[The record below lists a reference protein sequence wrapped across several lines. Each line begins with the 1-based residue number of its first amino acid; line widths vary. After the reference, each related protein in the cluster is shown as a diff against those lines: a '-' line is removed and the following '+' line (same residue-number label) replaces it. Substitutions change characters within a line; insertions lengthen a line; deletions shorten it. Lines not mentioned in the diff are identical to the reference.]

1 MKIAV
6 RIAQAGNQ
14 ILNIIVM
21 GIILFLFLYGGYS
34 LWDTYMSAKSAF
46 LSDDLLSYKPQP
58 GEGANPSL
66 EDLMAINKDV
76 AGWITI
82 DDTHIDYP
90 VVQGKDDME
99 YINKDVYG
107 EFSLSGSIFLSCM
120 NKKDFSDN
128 YNLVYGHHM
137 ANGGMFGDVVSFTE
151 KSYFDKHKT
160 GELYLPDKTMHIDLF
175 ACMKTSASDSKVYNP
190 QNISKTSESFKS
202 FLDYVREAAICYRD
216 SGRQDTG
223 QIIGLSTCSEAVT
236 NGRVILFG
244 RLSEKQSKAKESR
257 VREVLSGQM
266 KRSKIKGKWIWGV
279 LSTTLAIIFLF
290 SVKMIA
296 VYAAEGERECTIV
309 IPVSVEK
316 SEFFEYALE
325 PADENS
331 STEAVFSEVE
341 VTQEGITKGSFEEM
355 RYTRPGDYK
364 YTVYQLK
371 GESKDVIY
379 DGSVY
384 EVTVRVVNTQ
394 EGGLAA
400 EVWAVKDQSDQKTD
414 EIKFINQ
421 YKETTTATTEAI
433 NNTIHHTITN
443 TITKSSIGTSS
454 PKTGDKSNVMLWGG
468 IAILSG
474 LCVFFFIFEGKRRKT
489 EE

>member
-1 MKIAV
+1 MKVAV

-58 GEGANPSL
+58 GEGENPSL

-244 RLSEKQSKAKESR
+244 RLSEIR
-257 VREVLSGQM
+257 
-266 KRSKIKGKWIWGV
+266 
-279 LSTTLAIIFLF
+279 
-290 SVKMIA
+290 
-296 VYAAEGERECTIV
+296 
-309 IPVSVEK
+309 
-316 SEFFEYALE
+316 
-325 PADENS
+325 
-331 STEAVFSEVE
+331 
-341 VTQEGITKGSFEEM
+341 
-355 RYTRPGDYK
+355 
-364 YTVYQLK
+364 
-371 GESKDVIY
+371 
-379 DGSVY
+379 
-384 EVTVRVVNTQ
+384 
-394 EGGLAA
+394 
-400 EVWAVKDQSDQKTD
+400 
-414 EIKFINQ
+414 
-421 YKETTTATTEAI
+421 
-433 NNTIHHTITN
+433 
-443 TITKSSIGTSS
+443 KSSQ
-454 PKTGDKSNVMLWGG
+454 KQKE
-468 IAILSG
+468 A
-474 LCVFFFIFEGKRRKT
+474 E
-489 EE
+489 

>member
-1 MKIAV
+1 MKVAV

-66 EDLMAINKDV
+66 EDLM
-76 AGWITI
+76 
-82 DDTHIDYP
+82 
-90 VVQGKDDME
+90 E

-151 KSYFDKHKT
+151 KSCFDKHKT

-244 RLSEKQSKAKESR
+244 RLSE
-257 VREVLSGQM
+257 
-266 KRSKIKGKWIWGV
+266 
-279 LSTTLAIIFLF
+279 
-290 SVKMIA
+290 
-296 VYAAEGERECTIV
+296 
-309 IPVSVEK
+309 
-316 SEFFEYALE
+316 
-325 PADENS
+325 
-331 STEAVFSEVE
+331 
-341 VTQEGITKGSFEEM
+341 
-355 RYTRPGDYK
+355 
-364 YTVYQLK
+364 
-371 GESKDVIY
+371 
-379 DGSVY
+379 
-384 EVTVRVVNTQ
+384 
-394 EGGLAA
+394 
-400 EVWAVKDQSDQKTD
+400 
-414 EIKFINQ
+414 
-421 YKETTTATTEAI
+421 
-433 NNTIHHTITN
+433 
-443 TITKSSIGTSS
+443 ITKSNQ
-454 PKTGDKSNVMLWGG
+454 KQKK
-468 IAILSG
+468 A
-474 LCVFFFIFEGKRRKT
+474 E
-489 EE
+489 

>member
-58 GEGANPSL
+58 GEGENPSL

-76 AGWITI
+76 A
-82 DDTHIDYP
+82 
-90 VVQGKDDME
+90 GKDDME

-151 KSYFDKHKT
+151 KNYFDKHKT

-244 RLSEKQSKAKESR
+244 RLSE
-257 VREVLSGQM
+257 
-266 KRSKIKGKWIWGV
+266 
-279 LSTTLAIIFLF
+279 
-290 SVKMIA
+290 
-296 VYAAEGERECTIV
+296 
-309 IPVSVEK
+309 
-316 SEFFEYALE
+316 
-325 PADENS
+325 
-331 STEAVFSEVE
+331 
-341 VTQEGITKGSFEEM
+341 
-355 RYTRPGDYK
+355 
-364 YTVYQLK
+364 
-371 GESKDVIY
+371 
-379 DGSVY
+379 
-384 EVTVRVVNTQ
+384 
-394 EGGLAA
+394 
-400 EVWAVKDQSDQKTD
+400 
-414 EIKFINQ
+414 
-421 YKETTTATTEAI
+421 
-433 NNTIHHTITN
+433 
-443 TITKSSIGTSS
+443 ITKSNQKQKKAEQGRCFQ
-454 PKTGDKSNVMLWGG
+454 DK
-468 IAILSG
+468 
-474 LCVFFFIFEGKRRKT
+474 
-489 EE
+489 

>member
-58 GEGANPSL
+58 GEEANPSL

-244 RLSEKQSKAKESR
+244 RLSE
-257 VREVLSGQM
+257 
-266 KRSKIKGKWIWGV
+266 
-279 LSTTLAIIFLF
+279 
-290 SVKMIA
+290 
-296 VYAAEGERECTIV
+296 
-309 IPVSVEK
+309 
-316 SEFFEYALE
+316 
-325 PADENS
+325 
-331 STEAVFSEVE
+331 
-341 VTQEGITKGSFEEM
+341 
-355 RYTRPGDYK
+355 
-364 YTVYQLK
+364 
-371 GESKDVIY
+371 
-379 DGSVY
+379 
-384 EVTVRVVNTQ
+384 
-394 EGGLAA
+394 
-400 EVWAVKDQSDQKTD
+400 
-414 EIKFINQ
+414 
-421 YKETTTATTEAI
+421 
-433 NNTIHHTITN
+433 
-443 TITKSSIGTSS
+443 ITKSNQ
-454 PKTGDKSNVMLWGG
+454 KQKK
-468 IAILSG
+468 A
-474 LCVFFFIFEGKRRKT
+474 E
-489 EE
+489 